1 MNVLVTG
8 FGAFPGVPRNPS
20 GDLARAVDGAD
31 LEGVRVVG
39 RVLEVSYSR
48 GPREA
53 ISLARS
59 LEAAIVIGTGVASKR
74 SHVDVERRAVRA
86 ASGPADVDGR
96 KRSGLR
102 GPSIVEATIDVDR
115 LAHALAANVSDD
127 AGRYVCN
134 AWLYRVTRGCAAPV
148 GFVHVP
154 PAGLDPA
161 LLLAGLRALL
171 AARYGGAGPS
181 APAIAPSTS
190 VSSSPR

>member
-8 FGAFPGVPRNPS
+8 FGAFPGVAHNPS
-20 GDLARAVDGAD
+20 GELARAIDGAD
-31 LEGVRVVG
+31 LDGVKVVG
-39 RVLEVSYSR
+39 RVLDVSYSR

-53 ISLARS
+53 LDLARS
-59 LEAAIVIGTGVASKR
+59 LEAAIVIGTGVASTR
-74 SHVDVERRAVRA
+74 RQVDVERRAVRA

-102 GPSIVEATIDVDR
+102 GPPSVEATIDVGR
-115 LAHALAANVSDD
+115 LALALGANVSDD

-134 AWLYRVTRGCAAPV
+134 AWLYRVTRGCTAPV

-171 AARYGGAGPS
+171 TDRYGAGPS
-181 APAIAPSTS
+181 APAIAPSAA